1 MNRIVILL
9 LLVAPSMV
17 QAATDYAAWAG
28 ANPDGAWTAI
38 AEKAVVVSS
47 LPTVVP
53 SDIAKFCP
61 NYPTL
66 DAVDRSRFWVG
77 LLSAMARPESDF
89 QPDKTFQ
96 ESFKDKKGNWVIN
109 RGLLQLSQESANGYG
124 CKIKNAKD
132 LHDPSINLSCSIRI
146 LDRWVSKDRV
156 IASYKLDLDVRGGGR
171 YWSVLRESRNVLPE
185 ISAFTRNLAFCKA
198 S

>member
-9 LLVAPSMV
+9 LLIAPIMV
-17 QAATDYAAWAG
+17 LAESDYAAWAE

-38 AEKAVVVSS
+38 AEKAVAASR

-66 DAVDRSRFWVG
+66 RTADRSKFWVG

-89 QPDKTFQ
+89 QPDKTYQ
-96 ESFKDKKGNWVIN
+96 ESFKDRRGDWVIS

-132 LHDPSINLSCSIRI
+132 LHDPSVNIPCSIRI
-146 LDRWVSKDRV
+146 LDRWVDKDGV

-171 YWSVLRESRNVLPE
+171 YWSVLRESANFLPE
-185 ISAFTRNLAFCKA
+185 IAAFTQSLAFCKV
-198 S
+198 